1 MTTII
6 ANFLIVST
14 IVLGAIFILVTAIG
28 LIRLP
33 DLYSRTHAA
42 SKSATLGIMFIL
54 LGVFL
59 HFWLIEGHI
68 NTRILL
74 GIVFLF
80 ITGPVGGH
88 VIGRSAYL
96 TGVKL
101 WDKSVKD
108 ELAPVEAKRKKQHEQ
123 GKA

>member
-1 MTTII
+1 MTTIL
-6 ANFLIVST
+6 ANILIVST
-14 IVLGAIFILVTAIG
+14 IVFGVIFTLVTAIG

-33 DLYSRTHAA
+33 DVYTRTHAA
-42 SKSATLGIMFIL
+42 SKSATLGVMFIL

-80 ITGPVGGH
+80 MTGPIGGH
-88 VIGRSAYL
+88 VIGRAAYL
-96 TGVKL
+96 SGVKM
-101 WDKSVKD
+101 WDRSVVD
-108 ELAPVEAKRKKQHEQ
+108 ELEPVVEERKKQHQ
-123 GKA
+123 NQ

>member
-6 ANFLIVST
+6 ANILIVST
-14 IVLGAIFILVTAIG
+14 IILGVIFIVVTAIG

-33 DLYSRTHAA
+33 DIFTRTHAA
-42 SKSATLGIMFIL
+42 SKSATLGVMFIL

-96 TGVKL
+96 SGVKM

-108 ELAPVEAKRKKQHEQ
+108 ELAPIIAERKK
-123 GKA
+123 K

>member
-1 MTTII
+1 MTII
-6 ANFLIVST
+6 LANTLIILT
-14 IVLGAIFILVTAIG
+14 IVLGVLFIVVTAIG

-33 DLYSRTHAA
+33 DIYTRTHAA
-42 SKSATLGIMFIL
+42 SKSATLGVMFIL

-59 HFWLIEGHI
+59 HFWLVEGHV

-101 WDKSVKD
+101 WDGSVKD
-108 ELAPVEAKRKKQHEQ
+108 ELAPIIAERRKKNH
-123 GKA
+123 

>member
-1 MTTII
+1 MTMIL
-6 ANFLIVST
+6 ANILIGVTVS
-14 IVLGAIFILVTAIG
+14 LGVIFILLTAIG

-33 DLYSRTHAA
+33 DIYCRTHAA
-42 SKSATLGIMFIL
+42 SKSATLGVMFIL

-59 HFWLIEGHI
+59 HFWLIEGI
-68 NTRILL
+68 VNTRIIL

-96 TGVKL
+96 SGVKM
-101 WDKSVKD
+101 WDQYVKHK
-108 ELAPVEAKRKKQHEQ
+108 LPPVIA
-123 GKA
+123 

>member
-1 MTTII
+1 MTILI
-6 ANFLIVST
+6 ANILIVLT
-14 IVLGAIFILVTAIG
+14 VGFGVLFILATAIG

-33 DLYSRTHAA
+33 DVYSRTHAA
-42 SKSATLGIMFIL
+42 SKSATLGVMFIL

-59 HFWLIEGHI
+59 HFWLIEGHV

-101 WDKSVKD
+101 WDKTVKD
-108 ELAPVEAKRKKQHEQ
+108 ELAPALAERKKQQ
-123 GKA
+123 K

>member
-1 MTTII
+1 MTMIL
-6 ANFLIVST
+6 ANILIVATVS
-14 IVLGAIFILVTAIG
+14 LGVIFILVTAIR

-33 DLYSRTHAA
+33 DIYCLTHAA
-42 SKSATLGIMFIL
+42 SKSATLGVMFIL

-59 HFWLIEGHI
+59 HFWLIEGI
-68 NTRILL
+68 VNTRIIL

-96 TGVKL
+96 TGVKM
-101 WDKSVKD
+101 WDQSVKD
-108 ELAPVEAKRKKQHEQ
+108 ELAPVIAERKKLVKQ
-123 GKA
+123 K